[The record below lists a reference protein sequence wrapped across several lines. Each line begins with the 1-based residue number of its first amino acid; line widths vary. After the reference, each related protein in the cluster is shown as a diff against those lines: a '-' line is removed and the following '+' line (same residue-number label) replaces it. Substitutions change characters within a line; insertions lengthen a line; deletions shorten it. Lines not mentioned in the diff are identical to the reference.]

1 MVVNFDYDIT
11 VVNVVAAN
19 RFLNQAME
27 MPVYRKH
34 RSRWAV
40 ALKNTGKTF
49 YHPGEEQILSDS
61 LHPVLLPRGSDY
73 SWICAEEGECLLIEF
88 DALQT
93 YDRLVSFQVSD
104 SSFFRNAFLKIE
116 KCLRLAT
123 PEAGLEARYLLSGL
137 LLQLLRSA
145 EKEYTSKEKQN
156 RLSPAIRYLQ
166 EHYYDPAI
174 TNDHLAGLCGIS
186 TVYFRKSFEA
196 VYGTSP
202 IRYLNRLRTQKAKD
216 LLSSDYGSIAQVA
229 QSVGY
234 ASVYHFSKMF
244 KTYTGLSPT
253 QYVKALRK

>member
-19 RFLNQAME
+19 RLQNRAME
-27 MPVYRKH
+27 APVHRK
-34 RSRWAV
+34 RRPRWAV
-40 ALKNTGKTF
+40 ALKHTGKTL
-49 YHPGEEQILSDS
+49 YHPGEDPILSDS

-73 SWICAEEGECLLIEF
+73 SWICVEAGECLLIEF
-88 DALQT
+88 DALQEL
-93 YDRLVSFQVSD
+93 DRLVSFQVSD
-104 SSFFRNAFLKIE
+104 SSFIRNGFLKIE
-116 KCLRLAT
+116 KCLRLST
-123 PEAGLEARYLLSGL
+123 PEARLEARYLLSGL

-145 EKEYTSKEKQN
+145 EKEYTPKEKQN
-156 RLSPAIRYLQ
+156 RLSPAVYYLQ
-166 EHYYDPAI
+166 AHYFDTTI
-174 TNDHLAGLCGIS
+174 TNDSLAALCGIS

-196 VYGTSP
+196 VCGVSP

-253 QYVKALRK
+253 QYVKTLRK